1 MTRKG
6 MLRIALLAGVS
17 AASATTTAAEMSAAP
32 VTARPMAS
40 ALGGADFAT
49 GGKIRSLRAVDLGLP
64 DNAALTAL
72 RSRRDD
78 QHRNGQPLEI
88 GFARNVGRSNI
99 DLTGLDWEA
108 LPDGS
113 HGARFTLTSTHAS
126 AVRAGV
132 RLRAAGRSGGDPSA
146 VTLRFAG
153 NDGRV
158 FADNGRAY
166 SGAQTG
172 WSPIVAGDTVTVE
185 IVLAPGQR
193 PDAFSLSVPQ
203 LSHLDVDP
211 ASSSRDLAKASGV
224 GASAACEKDIVC
236 RVSPTAGFL
245 AASKS
250 VARMVYTSGGS
261 SYLCSGT
268 LLNNSNSPKRQLFW
282 TAAHCISTQTEAD
295 SLQTYWFFDATAC
308 NNDTANPGAVTLTG
322 GAYLRHAN
330 TTRDTSLLELKT
342 APPSGAFYAA
352 WNSTAISATGT
363 DIEGIH
369 HPAGDLKKYSL
380 GDVTALSG
388 SIDGKTPLTQVIW
401 NAGVTEG
408 GSSGSGLFTI
418 DAGGDYQLRGGL
430 YGGYSACKKKGQ
442 LGPDKPD
449 YYSQLSGVWSSI
461 STYFGP

>member
-6 MLRIALLAGVS
+6 MLRYALLAAISSAS
-17 AASATTTAAEMSAAP
+17 AATSAAEMTAAP
-32 VTARPMAS
+32 VTAKPMAG

-49 GGKIRSLRAVDLGLP
+49 GHKIRSLRAVDLGLP
-64 DNAALTAL
+64 SAASLSAL
-72 RSRRDD
+72 RTRRDD

-88 GFARNVGRSNI
+88 GLARNVGRSRV
-99 DLTGLDWEA
+99 DLAGLDWEA

-113 HGARFTLTSTHAS
+113 HGARFTLTSTNAA
-126 AVRAGV
+126 AVRAGL
-132 RLRAAGRSGGDPSA
+132 RLSAAGKLGGDPSA
-146 VTLRFAG
+146 VTLHFAG

-193 PDAFSLSVPQ
+193 PDAFNLSVPQ

-211 ASSSRDLAKASGV
+211 AASSRDLAKARGV
-224 GASAACEKDIVC
+224 GASAASEKDHGC
-236 RVSPTAGFL
+236 RGSPSAGFL

-268 LLNNSNSPKRQLFW
+268 LLNNSNSPKRELFW
-282 TAAHCISTQTEAD
+282 TAAHCISTQAEAD

-322 GAYLRHAN
+322 GAYMRHAN
-330 TTRDTSLLELKT
+330 AGRDTALLELKT
-342 APPSGAFYAA
+342 APPAGAFYAA

-380 GDVTALSG
+380 GDVTSLSS
-388 SIDGKTPLTQVIW
+388 SIDGKTPLTQVVW

-408 GSSGSGLFTI
+408 GSSGSGLFTV
-418 DAGGDYQLRGGL
+418 DGSGNYQLRGGL
-430 YGGYSACKKKGQ
+430 YGGYSACRKKGA

>member
-6 MLRIALLAGVS
+6 MLRYALLAAISSAS
-17 AASATTTAAEMSAAP
+17 AATSAAELTAAP
-32 VTARPMAS
+32 VTAKPMAG

-49 GGKIRSLRAVDLGLP
+49 GHKIRSLRAVDLGLP
-64 DNAALTAL
+64 SADALNAL
-72 RSRRDD
+72 RARRDD
-78 QHRNGQPLEI
+78 QHRNGEPMEI
-88 GFARNVGRSNI
+88 GMARQVERSRI

-108 LPDGS
+108 LADGS
-113 HGARFTLTSTHAS
+113 HGARFTLTSTNAA
-126 AVRAGV
+126 AVRAGL
-132 RLRAAGRSGGDPSA
+132 RLSAAGKRGGDPSA

-158 FADNGRAY
+158 FADNGRSY
-166 SGAQTG
+166 SGAQAG
-172 WSPIVAGDTVTVE
+172 WSPVVAGPTITVE

-211 ASSSRDLAKASGV
+211 AASTRDLAKSGV
-224 GASAACEKDIVC
+224 GASAACEQDIVC
-236 RVSPTAGFL
+236 RANPSAGFL

-261 SYLCSGT
+261 SYLCTGT

-282 TAAHCISTQTEAD
+282 TAAHCIDTQAEAD

-322 GAYLRHAN
+322 GAFLRHAN
-330 TTRDTSLLELKT
+330 AGRDTALLELKT
-342 APPSGAFYAA
+342 APPAGAFYAA
-352 WNSTAISATGT
+352 WNSTAITATGT
-363 DIEGIH
+363 GIEGIH

-380 GDVTALSG
+380 GGVTNVSG
-388 SIDGKTPLTQVIW
+388 SIDGKSPLTQVIW

-408 GSSGSGLFTI
+408 GSSGSALFTV
-418 DAGGDYQLRGGL
+418 DGNGDYQLRGGL
-430 YGGYSACKKKGQ
+430 YGGYSACKKRGQ